1 MFIKRR
7 TRKMRSFGVKI
18 TIKNFVFL
26 GKILKKRQLENIVD
40 LRTIVEIQESP
51 IDMKHRIDNIEKML
65 SNLQKNTEE
74 DRQSLLSV

>member
-1 MFIKRR
+1 M
-7 TRKMRSFGVKI
+7 KI
-18 TIKNFVFL
+18 HLLLI
-26 GKILKKRQLENIVD
+26 ILQIVN

-74 DRQSLLSV
+74 DRQSLLST